1 MNSSN
6 CKYKTRIN
14 VCIHKNNFQNSYL
27 YYQER
32 LFSSLRIMHVLK
44 YCYIKNVTVCVNYTD
59 FYTRV
64 YTTVYFSV
72 TKPTLSISSK
82 IIIDTKL

>member
-1 MNSSN
+1 M
-6 CKYKTRIN
+6 IN

-32 LFSSLRIMHVLK
+32 LFSSLRNMHVLK
-44 YCYIKNVTVCVNYTD
+44 YCYIGNVTVCVNYTD

-64 YTTVYFSV
+64 YTTV
-72 TKPTLSISSK
+72 
-82 IIIDTKL
+82 